1 MSVPS
6 ITTPSAAPAASA
18 SPARDAETMLAQIAE
33 LARQPLDRRGFETEL
48 LDRLISLL
56 AALGGA
62 VWVRD
67 EFGEIAAELE
77 RLPVDDSRHP
87 LDSARFDRQRLAEA
101 VFETGRSRLVAPDA
115 GDNGQK
121 PGILETP
128 GFCANRTRTLLILC
142 PVLSIEN
149 EPAIVVEVFQRA
161 DSPPPARA
169 GYLHALEDVCEL
181 AAEFYRRREL
191 AELRE
196 RADLWG
202 RFEQFTRR
210 VHSDLDR
217 RRTAFTIVNEARTLI
232 GCDRV
237 TLLEYAGGRSR
248 LLAVSGVD
256 TPNHRS
262 NTVRAAEALSDAI
275 LKTDEPFWMDGP
287 SDDLAPQIEQ
297 PLHRYLEE
305 SPARVLAV
313 VPLHAAGRPPRKV
326 TEREQPG
333 PTIGA
338 LIAEKFDSEIDDQMT
353 ARIGAVCGQSALALQ
368 NSLLHEGTGLLGL
381 TRTSWRRGNRRAKW
395 LAAAGVLA
403 VATAL
408 LCFIPAD
415 FDVAARGQTL
425 PAERRDVFAPADGTV
440 RLAKLPAG
448 EQPFVERDAMLAV
461 LENRTLELRLQ
472 SVFGE
477 MQTVQ
482 SQLLA
487 IEAARRNK
495 PRSAEDN
502 QPDGRRSLSAQ
513 EQELKEKL
521 DSLKRQHATMQA
533 ERNALTVRSPIAG
546 RIVTWD
552 VARRLE
558 SLPVNRGEV
567 LMQVAKTDGPWE
579 LELRLSQRDA
589 GHLLEANR
597 RGLKDLKVTFTIRDE
612 PGVAYQATVTQISG
626 SVQEA
631 ADGNPYVTVTA
642 AVENA
647 DIRKLRPGAT
657 VTAGIHCG
665 RRAVGYVWF
674 HELIDTIRDW
684 WAL

>member
-1 MSVPS
+1 MSVQSVTPS
-6 ITTPSAAPAASA
+6 SAAPAATVS
-18 SPARDAETMLAQIAE
+18 SSRDAETILAQIAD

-62 VWVRD
+62 VWIRD
-67 EFGEIAAELE
+67 QAGEIAADLE

-87 LDSARFDRQRLAEA
+87 LDSARFDRQRMAEA
-101 VFETGRSRLVAPDA
+101 VFESGRSRIVVPDA
-115 GDNGQK
+115 AENGS
-121 PGILETP
+121 PMTAL
-128 GFCANRTRTLLILC
+128 NRTRTLLILC

-149 EPAIVVEVFQRA
+149 EPAVVVEVFQRA

-196 RADLWG
+196 KADLWG

-210 VHSDLDR
+210 VHADLDR

-237 TLLEYAGGRSR
+237 TLLEYAGERSR

-262 NTVRAAEALSDAI
+262 NAVRAAEALSDAI

-287 SDDLAPQIEQ
+287 ADDLAPQIET
-297 PLHRYLEE
+297 PLQRYLEE

-313 VPLHAAGRPPRKV
+313 VPLHEASRMPRKA
-326 TEREQPG
+326 TERERPG
-333 PTIGA
+333 ATIGA
-338 LIAEKFDSEIDDQMT
+338 LIAEKFDSEVDDQMT

-368 NSLLHEGTGLLGL
+368 NALVHGSTGLLGL
-381 TRTSWRRGNRRAKW
+381 SRASWRHSNRRAKV
-395 LAAAGVLA
+395 LAAVGVLA
-403 VATAL
+403 VVTAL
-408 LCFIPAD
+408 LCLVSAD
-415 FDVAARGQTL
+415 FDIASRGQTL
-425 PAERRDVFAPADGTV
+425 PVERRDVFAPADGTV

-448 EQPFVERDAMLAV
+448 EQPLVERDALLAV
-461 LENRTLELRLQ
+461 LENRTLELRLK

-482 SQLLA
+482 SQLKA
-487 IEAARRNK
+487 IEAARRTR
-495 PRSAEDN
+495 PRSAEDT
-502 QPDGRRSLSAQ
+502 QRDGGRSLSAQ

-521 DSLKRQHATMQA
+521 SSLQRQHDTMRA
-533 ERNALTVRSPIAG
+533 ERDALTVRSPIAG
-546 RIVTWD
+546 RITTWD

-567 LMQVAKTDGPWE
+567 LMQVARTDGPWE

-589 GHLLEANR
+589 GHLLAAQR
-597 RGLKDLKVTFTIRDE
+597 RGIKDLAVTFTIRDA
-612 PGVAYQATVTQISG
+612 PGVSYEATVTQISG
-626 SVQEA
+626 SVQEN
-631 ADGNPYVTVTA
+631 GEGVPYVVATA
-642 AVENA
+642 AIA
-647 DIRKLRPGAT
+647 DPDVRTLRPGAT
-657 VTAGIHCG
+657 VTADIHCG

>member
-1 MSVPS
+1 MTVQSA
-6 ITTPSAAPAASA
+6 TPSATAAVNE
-18 SPARDAETMLAQIAE
+18 SPASSAHDVEAMLAQVAD
-33 LARQPLDRRGFETEL
+33 LARRPLDRRGFEAEL
-48 LDRLISLL
+48 LDRAISLL

-67 EFGEIAAELE
+67 EFGAFAADLE
-77 RLPVDDSRHP
+77 RLPPDGESYR
-87 LDSARFDRQRLAEA
+87 LDAARFDRQRLAEIA
-101 VFETGRSRLVAPDA
+101 FESGESRVVSPDA
-115 GDNGQK
+115 GDNGS
-121 PGILETP
+121 GAA
-128 GFCANRTRTLLILC
+128 GNRSRALLLFSPIA
-142 PVLSIEN
+142 SIDS
-149 EPAIVVEVFQRA
+149 EPAAVLEVFQRA

-196 RADLWG
+196 RAELWG
-202 RFEQFTRR
+202 RFEQFARR
-210 VHSDLDR
+210 IHTNLDR
-217 RRTAFTIVNEARTLI
+217 NRTAFTIVNESRTLI

-237 TLLEYAGGRSR
+237 ALLEYAGGRSR

-256 TPNHRS
+256 TPNRRS

-275 LKTDEPFWMDGP
+275 LKTDEPFWLNGP
-287 SDDLAPQIEQ
+287 LDDLAPQIEA

-313 VPLHAAGRPPRKV
+313 VPLHEAGRMPQKA
-326 TEREQPG
+326 TDEERPG
-333 PTIGA
+333 EIIGA
-338 LIAEKFDSEIDDQMT
+338 LIAENFDTDVDDQMA

-368 NSLLHEGTGLLGL
+368 NALLHDATGLLGF
-381 TRTSWRRGNRRAKW
+381 TRKSWRRSNRRAKW

-403 VATAL
+403 VVTAL

-425 PAERRDVFAPADGTV
+425 PVERRDVFAPADGTV
-440 RLAKLPAG
+440 RLAQLPAG
-448 EQPFVERDAMLAV
+448 EQPFVKRDALLAV
-461 LENRTLELRLQ
+461 LENRTLELRLKG
-472 SVFGE
+472 VFGE
-477 MQTVQ
+477 LQTVQ
-482 SQLLA
+482 SQLKA

-495 PRSAEDN
+495 PRTAEDAR
-502 QPDGRRSLSAQ
+502 PDAGRSLSAQ

-521 DSLKRQHATMQA
+521 SSLQRQHATLQA
-533 ERNALTVRSPIAG
+533 ERDALTVRSPIAG

-558 SLPVNRGEV
+558 SLPVNRGDV

-589 GHLLEANR
+589 GHLIEAQR
-597 RGLKDLKVTFTIRDE
+597 RGMEDLKVTFTIRDE
-612 PGVAYQATVTQISG
+612 PGVSFEATVTQIAG
-626 SVQEA
+626 SVQE
-631 ADGNPYVTVTA
+631 DREGNPYVIVTA
-642 AVENA
+642 AVEKS
-647 DIRKLRPGAT
+647 DIRNLRPGAT
-657 VTAGIHCG
+657 VTARIACG

-674 HELIDTIRDW
+674 HELIDTVRDW